1 MPADTNTQTILA
13 SSNDGRFLIVQS
25 EPWMAPQLEA
35 IQQASFP
42 ELAFEE
48 LMHSDHYKA
57 HMQVFPEGQ
66 HAVLERSSN
75 KVIAASSDLKL
86 EFDPNHYQH
95 KYIEAVGHNYFT
107 THQPD
112 ANWLYGADIGVL
124 PDFRGFGLSKLLY
137 TARQDMVRRLG
148 LKGHFAGAMPKGYG
162 AHSSEMSIEQYVQQ
176 VVRGELND
184 PVLSIQLRRGY
195 AVWGII
201 PDYLED
207 ASCANYGVQI
217 VWRNPDVR

>member
-1 MPADTNTQTILA
+1 MSAEANTQRILA

-48 LMHSDHYKA
+48 LMHAEHYEA
-57 HMQVFPEGQ
+57 QIRTFPEGQ
-66 HAVLERSSN
+66 HAVLERASN
-75 KVIAASSDLKL
+75 KVVGSSSDLKL
-86 EFDPNHYQH
+86 EFDPHHYQH
-95 KYIEAVGHNYFT
+95 KYIEAVGQNYFT

-137 TARQDMVRRLG
+137 AARQDMVRRLG
-148 LKGHFAGAMPKGYG
+148 LHGHFAGAMPKGFG
-162 AHSSEMSIEQYVQQ
+162 AHSSSMSIEQYVQQ

-207 ASCANYGVQI
+207 ASCGNYGVQI

>member
-1 MPADTNTQTILA
+1 MTQAIQELRA
-13 SSNDGRFLIVQS
+13 SDDGKFIIVQS

-35 IQQASFP
+35 IQRASFP

-48 LMHSDHYKA
+48 LMHSEHYKA

-66 HAVLERSSN
+66 HSILERSSN
-75 KVIAASSDLKL
+75 KVVGCSSDLKL

-124 PDFRGFGLSKLLY
+124 PAYRGFGLSKLLY
-137 TARQDMVRRLG
+137 AARQDMVRRLG
-148 LKGHFAGAMPKGYG
+148 LQGHFAGAMPKGFG

-201 PDYLED
+201 PNYLED

>member
-1 MPADTNTQTILA
+1 MSAETSTQNILA
-13 SSNDGRFLIVQS
+13 SSSDKKFLIVQS
-25 EPWMAPQLEA
+25 EPWMASQLEA
-35 IQQASFP
+35 IQRASFP

-48 LMHSDHYKA
+48 LMHADHYKA
-57 HMQVFPEGQ
+57 HMQVFPAGQ
-66 HAVLERSSN
+66 HAVLERATN

-86 EFDPNHYQH
+86 EFDPHHYQH

-107 THQPD
+107 THQEN

-124 PDFRGFGLSKLLY
+124 PEFRGFGLSKLLY

-148 LKGHFAGAMPKGYG
+148 LQGHFAGAMPKGFA
-162 AHSSEMSIEQYVQQ
+162 AHSSKMSIEQYVQD

>member
-1 MPADTNTQTILA
+1 MSAETSTQNILA
-13 SSNDGRFLIVQS
+13 SSSDKKFLIVQS

-35 IQQASFP
+35 IQRASFP

-48 LMHSDHYKA
+48 LMHADHYKA
-57 HMQVFPEGQ
+57 HMQVFPAGQ
-66 HAVLERSSN
+66 HAVLERATN

-86 EFDPNHYQH
+86 EFDPHHYQH

-107 THQPD
+107 THQEN

-124 PDFRGFGLSKLLY
+124 PEFRGFGLSKLLY

-148 LKGHFAGAMPKGYG
+148 LQGHFAGAMPKGFA
-162 AHSSEMSIEQYVQQ
+162 AHSSKMSIEQYVQD

>member
-1 MPADTNTQTILA
+1 MSAEANTQRILA

-25 EPWMAPQLEA
+25 EPWMAMQLEA

-48 LMHSDHYKA
+48 LMHAEHYKA

-75 KVIAASSDLKL
+75 KVVGCSSDLKL
-86 EFDPNHYQH
+86 EFDPHHYQH
-95 KYIEAVGHNYFT
+95 KYIEAVGQNYFT

-137 TARQDMVRRLG
+137 AARQDMVRRLG
-148 LKGHFAGAMPKGYG
+148 LHGHFAGAMPKGFG
-162 AHSSEMSIEQYVQQ
+162 AHSSSMSIEQYVQQ

-207 ASCANYGVQI
+207 ASCGNYGVQI